1 MTSADAASGTMRT
14 VRFHENGE
22 PGDVLRLE
30 SAAVPEPGP
39 GRVRVAVRA
48 CGLAPA
54 DRAIVD
60 HWLAVPPS
68 RRASTSPRP
77 RPCRSRSSAACG

>member
-30 SAAVPEPGP
+30 SAAV
-39 GRVRVAVRA
+39 
-48 CGLAPA
+48 
-54 DRAIVD
+54 
-60 HWLAVPPS
+60 
-68 RRASTSPRP
+68 
-77 RPCRSRSSAACG
+77 RSRSSAACG